1 MKVPKKTAITLLAML
16 CFTSQT
22 HAFVVTD
29 LATDVLMP
37 LVQSQLGDLSNIS
50 DLNLEEQYKQ
60 LSQLESI
67 YDELKSGDAISELEW
82 GDLIQDSMEALSEAE
97 GMDWINDSGVYDI
110 FGGMDGD
117 DLMQV
122 FREPREAIAK
132 LALENAPFDVDPDD
146 LEESLQNGLEWYADL
161 IQNPDVEANTR
172 REARIGFAGLLQAQ
186 YLSTS
191 DESLET
197 ANTLAKASQD
207 LGSELDQNTNIADA
221 MKIQTQQSAVQANL
235 TAEQIRQE
243 REANE
248 ALIAND
254 QAELE
259 ILRQQML
266 QESSETRIKNYTD

>member
-1 MKVPKKTAITLLAML
+1 
-16 CFTSQT
+16 
-22 HAFVVTD
+22 
-29 LATDVLMP
+29 
-37 LVQSQLGDLSNIS
+37 
-50 DLNLEEQYKQ
+50 
-60 LSQLESI
+60 
-67 YDELKSGDAISELEW
+67 
-82 GDLIQDSMEALSEAE
+82 
-97 GMDWINDSGVYDI
+97 
-110 FGGMDGD
+110 
-117 DLMQV
+117 MQV